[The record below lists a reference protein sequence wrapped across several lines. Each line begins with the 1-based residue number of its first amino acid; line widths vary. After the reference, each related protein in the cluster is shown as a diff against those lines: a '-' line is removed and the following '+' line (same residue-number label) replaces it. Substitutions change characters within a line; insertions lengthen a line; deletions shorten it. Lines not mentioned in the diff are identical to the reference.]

1 MHNIV
6 YNMKQLILF
15 EGGCFMPI
23 PIDHTKPVR
32 TTAKLHAFNQLQQW
46 IIDGTLQPD
55 EKLNDIELAQALG
68 VSRTPIRESL
78 QLLESQ
84 GFVSMQPG
92 RATQVTP
99 VEPEDIYNLLPPLA
113 ALQALAAEL
122 ATPNMDEE
130 ILNML
135 EEKNKEFAAALQ
147 AKEFTKA
154 LRIDEEFHQL
164 IVDRANNPYIFSM
177 VEMLQAHVRRLYY
190 YEKINLREQSIEQ
203 HQELI
208 QLFKDKEVSKLTEV
222 MRANWIYTIEEF

>member
-1 MHNIV
+1 
-6 YNMKQLILF
+6 
-15 EGGCFMPI
+15 MPI
-23 PIDHTKPVR
+23 PVNHTKPVR

-84 GFVSMQPG
+84 GFVTMQPG

-99 VEPEDIYNLLPPLA
+99 VEKEDINNLLPPLSV
-113 ALQALAAEL
+113 LQALAAEL
-122 ATPNMDEE
+122 ASPNMNEE
-130 ILNML
+130 VLSLL
-135 EEKNKEFAAALQ
+135 EEKNREFAEALQ
-147 AKEFTKA
+147 EKQFTTA

-164 IVDRANNPYIFSM
+164 IVDTANNPYIHSM
-177 VEMLQAHVRRLYY
+177 VEMLQAHVRRLFY
-190 YEKINLREQSIEQ
+190 YEKIILREYSVEQ
-203 HQELI
+203 HGNLIRAFRENNTKELA
-208 QLFKDKEVSKLTEV
+208 EV

>member
-1 MHNIV
+1 
-6 YNMKQLILF
+6 
-15 EGGCFMPI
+15 MPI
-23 PIDHTKPVR
+23 PVNHAKPVR

-84 GFVSMQPG
+84 GFVTMQPG

-99 VEPEDIYNLLPPLA
+99 VEKEDIYNLLPPLA

-122 ATPNMDEE
+122 AIPNMDELTIE
-130 ILNML
+130 QL
-135 EEKNKEFAAALQ
+135 EEKNKEFANALH
-147 AKEFTKA
+147 AKEFAYA
-154 LRIDEEFHQL
+154 LKVDEEFHQI
-164 IVDRANNPYIFSM
+164 IVDTANNPYIHSM

-190 YEKINLREQSIEQ
+190 YEEIILREYSIEQ
-203 HQELI
+203 HAEI
-208 QLFKDKEVSKLTEV
+208 IHLFREKDVKKIMEV
-222 MRANWIYTIEEF
+222 MRSNWIYTIEEF

>member
-113 ALQALAAEL
+113 ALQALYIEQL
-122 ATPNMDEE
+122 MMVMIMIIVLKI
-130 ILNML
+130 ILPFRLIRPHAL
-135 EEKNKEFAAALQ
+135 ECLFFMPWQQKC
-147 AKEFTKA
+147 
-154 LRIDEEFHQL
+154 
-164 IVDRANNPYIFSM
+164 M
-177 VEMLQAHVRRLYY
+177 VEL
-190 YEKINLREQSIEQ
+190 
-203 HQELI
+203 
-208 QLFKDKEVSKLTEV
+208 
-222 MRANWIYTIEEF
+222 